1 MGSWQAAI
9 SIANN
14 YPIFGVGLRNS
25 PLFSYRYGADMRG
38 RVIHSQYLQ
47 VLADTGYPGLLIYLS
62 VLFTTWRSLRRV
74 CRMVRGRTDVEAQRI
89 RSMANGLESGLL
101 VFCVAASFLSVELF
115 ELPYILLFLSAQL
128 YVIQRAASMAQP
140 AQNEAPVRIVAGQLR
155 PVSLP
160 QPAKLR
166 TLPR

>member
-1 MGSWQAAI
+1 
-9 SIANN
+9 
-14 YPIFGVGLRNS
+14 
-25 PLFSYRYGADMRG
+25 MRG

-89 RSMANGLESGLL
+89 RSMANGLECGLL

-115 ELPYILLFLSAQL
+115 ELPYLMLFLGAQL
-128 YVIQRAASMAQP
+128 YVVQRAASTWAASP
-140 AQNEAPVRIVAGQLR
+140 ERGTCPRDGRTVAASEHAAASETAHVATVTATRRG
-155 PVSLP
+155 V
-160 QPAKLR
+160 
-166 TLPR
+166 